1 MTASFPLSR
10 KKKPAAKPLKRRP
23 DRPVRQERSGRPG
36 LAMGSGNTDLA
47 DEQGEIQSRFE
58 LSILKAARIIG
69 IPLTEGANA
78 REEPDAPQII
88 LAPAPGQGKRRSL
101 FMRLF
106 GPILR
111 VGGILLLLSFAVSV
125 AVQFIQGYLDDQA
138 LQEQAQTEESPSGT
152 TGSGPSS
159 SDDQYRNLD
168 R

>member
-10 KKKPAAKPLKRRP
+10 KKKTEPKPVKRRP
-23 DRPVRQERSGRPG
+23 DRPVRQERSERPG
-36 LAMGSGNTDLA
+36 FAMGSGNTDRPG
-47 DEQGEIQSRFE
+47 DPGVTQNKFE
-58 LSILKAARIIG
+58 ESILKAARIVG

-78 REEPDAPQII
+78 RQEPDAADII

-152 TGSGPSS
+152 TGSGPSPS
-159 SDDQYRNLD
+159 LD
-168 R
+168 